1 MHCCTIHVILLT
13 YLRQVDKFRLLST
26 EVMIHTVELIRN
38 KPNVE
43 ILRKGKIGQVIC
55 GKIHVILLKT
65 IQYILNRI
73 LQTTLTCYY

>member
-1 MHCCTIHVILLT
+1 MHSCTIHVILLT

-43 ILRKGKIGQVIC
+43 ILRKGKFGQVIC

-65 IQYILNRI
+65 IQYILSHI
-73 LQTTLTCYY
+73 LQTTLTCYS